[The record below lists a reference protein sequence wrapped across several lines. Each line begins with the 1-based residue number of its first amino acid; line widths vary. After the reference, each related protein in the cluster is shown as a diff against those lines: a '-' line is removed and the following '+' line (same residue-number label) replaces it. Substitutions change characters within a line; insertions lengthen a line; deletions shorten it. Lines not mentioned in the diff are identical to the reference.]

1 MYFSIRYSKKR
12 PQQDSNLRTRLR
24 RPLPYRPLTCRNTH
38 TEGFLGAHRGRAMPS
53 GLVGL
58 AFEEGEPPTIRFLE
72 ALAVQVHPVSCAW
85 PA

>member
-1 MYFSIRYSKKR
+1 
-12 PQQDSNLRTRLR
+12 
-24 RPLPYRPLTCRNTH
+24 
-38 TEGFLGAHRGRAMPS
+38 MPS